1 MKKALR
7 LLKNTILRPQMI
19 HHHRM
24 EMALMM
30 VMMVMMGTGAGA
42 REIRVMTY
50 NVRHCTGLKGDLN
63 LPRTAA
69 VIEKYAPDFVA
80 LQELDSCAMRSRGL
94 DELRLLG
101 EQTLMRPTYAAA
113 ISLTGIDSRV
123 GFHTRP
129 QEGVEQDSRGG
140 SYTRP
145 QKGVEQNSRGGF
157 YTRPPEK
164 AANEKTGRYGVG
176 LLSKQ
181 TPLSVKRIKMPSR
194 DEDRVLLVCEFDD
207 VVVGVT
213 HLSLLQDER
222 PAMVDTIINE
232 AARWNKPF
240 IVMGDLNAHPDSP
253 EIKKLGEAF
262 QILNSTKTP
271 TFPADKPN
279 EVIDYVAIYKTKEQG
294 WGASFSGYG
303 GTVKN
308 GAAKRGAWVIEDSV
322 SSDHRPVIVD
332 LTLKTPAKELMTTPP
347 YLQDARPNRMTV
359 YFQTNKVCHTWIE
372 YGTDSIHTHKARTL
386 LDGQEECY
394 RTDNHITLDS
404 LKPAT
409 KYYYRVCAVEMVL
422 KRSYETWLGDTV
434 KTRFYSFRTPSDDQ
448 TDFTVLLF
456 NDLHQHKQTYDSLLA
471 LVKGVDYDFVIF
483 NGDCLPEPSDYK
495 DAVRMIHNCADP
507 VDGAEKPILFL
518 RGNHEIRNFYSAG
531 MHHLIGYPD
540 GLTYGAFNVGDT
552 RFVCLDLGEDKPD
565 STPVYAGLND
575 FTALRNRQT
584 AFLKKELRS
593 RAFKKAGRRVLVSHI
608 PVFGNTDEYRPCTA
622 LWGDM
627 LKDQPFDFY
636 YCAHT
641 HELRYF
647 PDGVDGCSFPVLNG
661 GGPRLNES
669 AVSILQKRGDKLHLR
684 TLTPKGV
691 FKDVDL

>member
-1 MKKALR
+1 M
-7 LLKNTILRPQMI
+7 KNTILRSKMM
-19 HHHRM
+19 HHHM
-24 EMALMM
+24 EKALLLLIMM
-30 VMMVMMGTGAGA
+30 MLGTGVEA

-80 LQELDSCAMRSRGL
+80 LQELDSCAMRSQGL

-113 ISLTGIDSRV
+113 ISLKGVESRG

-129 QEGVEQDSRGG
+129 QEGVGQNIRRGFSCPPDKQG
-140 SYTRP
+140 P
-145 QKGVEQNSRGGF
+145 QR
-157 YTRPPEK
+157 
-164 AANEKTGRYGVG
+164 TGRYGVG

-181 TPLSVKRIKMPSR
+181 MPLSVKRIRMPSS
-194 DEDRVLLVCEFDD
+194 DEDRVLLVCEFED

-253 EIKKLGEAF
+253 EIKKLAEAF
-262 QILNSTKTP
+262 QILNSTKKP

-279 EVIDYVAIYKTKEQG
+279 EVIDYVAIYKTKVQEG
-294 WGASFSGYG
+294 GASFSGYG

-308 GAAKRGAWVIEDSV
+308 GAVRRGTWVIDDSV
-322 SSDHRPVIVD
+322 SSDHRPVVVD
-332 LTLKTPAKELMTTPP
+332 LTLKTPAKDLMTTPP
-347 YLQDARPNRMTV
+347 YLQDARPGRMTV

-372 YGTDSIHTHKARTL
+372 YGTDSIHTRKARTL

-394 RTDNHITLDS
+394 RPDNHITLDS

-409 KYYYRVCAVEMVL
+409 KYYYRVCAVELVL
-422 KRSYETWLGDTV
+422 KRSYETWLGDTI
-434 KTRFYSFRTPSDDQ
+434 KTRFYSFRTPSEEQ
-448 TDFTVLLF
+448 TDFTALLF

-471 LVKGVDYDFVIF
+471 LVRNVDYDFVIF

-507 VDGAEKPILFL
+507 VDGARKPILFL

-540 GLTYGAFNVGDT
+540 DLTYGAFSVGDT

-575 FTALRNRQT
+575 FSALRNRQT

-593 RAFKKAGRRVLVSHI
+593 RDFKRAKRRIIVSHI

-627 LKDQPFDFY
+627 LKDQPFDLY

-647 PDGVDGCSFPVLNG
+647 PNGVDGCSFPVLNG

-684 TLTPKGV
+684 TLTPGGV
-691 FKDVDL
+691 FQDVEL